1 MTTLFRTT
9 PAQADLGLF
18 ILRLAAGGTF
28 AAHGGQKLFALGI
41 AGVTGAFTQMGAPM
55 PGVTAPIIAVL
66 EFAGGLALVAGLL
79 TRLAALGLMID
90 MAGAIA
96 IVHYKNGYFLP
107 TGVEFVLL
115 LLACALTLLV
125 AGPGAYSLDA
135 LLGRRARR

>member
-1 MTTLFRTT
+1 MKLFRTT
-9 PAQADLGLF
+9 LAQADLGLF

-28 AAHGGQKLFALGI
+28 AAHGGQKLFGFGI

-79 TRLAALGLMID
+79 TRLAALGLIID

-115 LLACALTLLV
+115 LLSCALTLLV

>member
-1 MTTLFRTT
+1 MKLFRTT
-9 PAQADLGLF
+9 LSQADLGLF

-28 AAHGGQKLFALGI
+28 AAHGGQKLFVFGFP
-41 AGVTGAFTQMGAPM
+41 GVTGAFTQMGAPM
-55 PGVTAPIIAVL
+55 PGVTGPLIAVL

-96 IVHYKNGYFLP
+96 LVHYKNGFFLP

-115 LLACALTLLV
+115 LFSCALTLLV
-125 AGPGAYSLDA
+125 AGPGAYALDG
-135 LLGRRARR
+135 LVGRRRRA